1 MMQQGERGEQM
12 ADKHRITVNLDD
24 DEYRALQRLALKVD
38 RSLAWLG
45 RRAICDLIERCD
57 EGEGLVPGLRV
68 VPSETLRRSAQ

>member
-1 MMQQGERGEQM
+1 MMQQGGRGVGM

-24 DEYRALQRLALKVD
+24 DEYQALQRLALDAD

-57 EGEGLVPGLRV
+57 EGEGRVPGLQV
-68 VPSETLRRSAQ
+68 VPDEKLRRSAR

>member
-1 MMQQGERGEQM
+1 M

-24 DEYRALQRLALKVD
+24 DEYQNLQRLALEAD

-57 EGEGLVPGLRV
+57 KGEGRVPGLRV
-68 VPSETLRRSAQ
+68 VPCDKLRRSAQ